1 MPSQITGKKAIVSD
15 SKVIPAEQGIEDIC
29 AWKSCIVSREGCLGG
44 GCIIIRFFAIH
55 PLFACSENSMVSG
68 GGVFAVFPKY
78 AILGE

>member
-1 MPSQITGKKAIVSD
+1 MLID
-15 SKVIPAEQGIEDIC
+15 SNLNLSLQKSEDPIFL
-29 AWKSCIVSREGCLGG
+29 RQR